1 MIFGVTVLYLPP
13 LQILE
18 FKKDKKLNYKQF
30 LLIQDLKLNNY
41 PTVLNN
47 APQGVGIVITQQNVM
62 PVFPLKPMH
71 LLVIYVMMVMSKK
84 IILVFLV
91 MNYMETSVI
100 HVMNK
105 TVYVKDLQIPVTNV
119 QVYLEILTVIVLV
132 KMDFKKTL

>member
-18 FKKDKKLNYKQF
+18 FKKDKRLNYKQF

-47 APQGVGIVITQQNVM
+47 APQDAGIVITQQNVM
-62 PVFPLKPMH
+62 HVFLLKPMP
-71 LLVIYVMMVMSKK
+71 LLVIYVMMVMQKK

-105 TVYVKDLQIPVTNV
+105 TAYVKDLQILVISV
-119 QVYLEILTVIVLV
+119 LVYLEILTVIVLV

>member
-1 MIFGVTVLYLPP
+1 MTFGVTVLYLLP

-47 APQGVGIVITQQNVM
+47 APQDAGIVITQQNVM
-62 PVFPLKPMH
+62 PVFPLKPMP
-71 LLVIYVMMVMSKK
+71 LLVIYVMMVMQKK

-91 MNYMETSVI
+91 MNFMETSVT

-105 TVYVKDLQIPVTNV
+105 TAYVKDLQIPVTNV
-119 QVYLEILTVIVLV
+119 QAYLEILTVIVLA
-132 KMDFKKTL
+132 KMGFKKTL